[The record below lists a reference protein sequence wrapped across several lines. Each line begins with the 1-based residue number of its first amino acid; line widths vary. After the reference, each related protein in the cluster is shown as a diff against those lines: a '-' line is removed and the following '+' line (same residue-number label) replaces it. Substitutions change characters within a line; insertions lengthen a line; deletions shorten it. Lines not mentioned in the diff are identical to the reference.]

1 MEEPVIAGGSTGAAM
16 PVSPENEPALMD
28 DINIDSF
35 GIPEVPDLE
44 IPDLEMP
51 DLELSDLELS
61 DIGLSEEAPEII
73 AAEADGILPA
83 GPRGLLDDLQIG
95 DLDLSGDDLQIDDL
109 EQEGSGL
116 SDNDLQIGDLEP
128 TEPGL
133 LDDDL
138 RIEDLGLAEP
148 GLSDDDLQIGDLEL
162 SEPGLLDDDLQI
174 GDLELP
180 DPGLLD
186 DDLQIGDLGFAQSGL
201 LNHDLQMADLELAAA
216 EPSGGGLQIEDLEL
230 SEPGLS
236 DSGLPNANLQ
246 VDDLEPVES
255 EPVVTELEFGNLEP
269 FEAEQPGSQGLDISE
284 TNIENFGTDN
294 MDLAKTADTGEEL
307 SLEDM
312 GMPASDDELKLEDI
326 ELPDEEPFLGS
337 ELSIDG
343 LDQAIQSETELQMAG
358 ELNIDEFGFDNLD
371 MGMSDSMLSDDI
383 EGEKDASVSMDDN
396 LEDVLNM
403 LDDDAEL
410 AEINDMLKKSDNNEP
425 IQDDVMDLLHQ
436 MADDEAASVNA
447 GIKHMDDDDD
457 GVPLPEIP
465 QPVVE
470 TSVENTKKKEKKS
483 ASKKKK
489 GDSADA
495 ADADVEHTKEPGK
508 LSKFF
513 NMLTEEIVPEPTEE
527 ELAAEKEAKAAKK
540 QENLTKKEEEKLTKA
555 EEKKAKAE
563 EKAAANRVKQEA
575 AAQKK
580 KEKLAKKEAK
590 KAKLAAEGPKK
601 RIPPKKIAVAV
612 AFGAS
617 VGGAVVLAT
626 NVLSAQGFLQTAR
639 NAYYDGDYKTV
650 YEATYGMELDDSES
664 DGLIKARSEVIFKV
678 QRRYDSYQT
687 NIKMGREVE
696 ALDALLC
703 GISAYD
709 AVNADAEK
717 YGVMA
722 EVDAV
727 KATILDTLESKYGL
741 DESKARAI
749 INSEDAL
756 AYTIA
761 LNEVIAG
768 N

>member
-83 GPRGLLDDLQIG
+83 GPGGLL
-95 DLDLSGDDLQIDDL
+95 DDLQIDDL

-116 SDNDLQIGDLEP
+116 SDDDLQIGDLEP

-174 GDLELP
+174 GDL
-180 DPGLLD
+180 
-186 DDLQIGDLGFAQSGL
+186 GFAQSGL
-201 LNHDLQMADLELAAA
+201 LNDDLQMADLELAAA
-216 EPSGGGLQIEDLEL
+216 EPSGDGLQIEDLEL

-236 DSGLPNANLQ
+236 DSGLPGANLQ

-255 EPVVTELEFGNLEP
+255 EPTVMELEFGNLEP

-284 TNIENFGTDN
+284 TNLENFGTDN

-470 TSVENTKKKEKKS
+470 ENTKKKEKKS

-540 QENLTKKEEEKLTKA
+540 QENLTKKEEEKLAKA